1 MNSLRPSLHYKACE
15 QRHRGC
21 PHDDSS
27 TFDWRQA
34 LVEEYNP
41 YHGKHQ
47 GTHYR
52 INGTSG
58 CQLHVAHKH
67 QPGTGKKDRQGNAR
81 EEEAAQE
88 GILLQARGLEQA
100 VCTGPRQAHEQCH
113 HHTYLGSGHAPP
125 FGEIVG
131 FCSVQRIQP
140 VNQGTKFVETG
151 PFPVRRL
158 QWRVTQAPLLT
169 DLIQAAQSGDSVAL
183 RQVFD
188 AAYADLSTL
197 ARQRLRIHG
206 RGTLLDTVSL
216 VNDAFL
222 RLADAGQLRF
232 EDRQHFLGYA
242 SQVMRSVVIDYVRG
256 RLAQRRGGDAVMVT
270 LNTQIGARPEDGAD
284 EILRVNEAVE
294 ELAALDPRLAQVV
307 VMRYFAGMTDA
318 EIGEALDLNPRTVRR
333 DWEKARLLLLD
344 ALR

>member
-1 MNSLRPSLHYKACE
+1 M
-15 QRHRGC
+15 
-21 PHDDSS
+21 
-27 TFDWRQA
+27 
-34 LVEEYNP
+34 
-41 YHGKHQ
+41 
-47 GTHYR
+47 
-52 INGTSG
+52 
-58 CQLHVAHKH
+58 
-67 QPGTGKKDRQGNAR
+67 
-81 EEEAAQE
+81 
-88 GILLQARGLEQA
+88 
-100 VCTGPRQAHEQCH
+100 
-113 HHTYLGSGHAPP
+113 
-125 FGEIVG
+125 
-131 FCSVQRIQP
+131 
-140 VNQGTKFVETG
+140 
-151 PFPVRRL
+151 
-158 QWRVTQAPLLT
+158 TQAPLLT